1 MVVGFTFSTA
11 VLSRKPFPGTS
22 WLSGF
27 VKLYAKVVSGKVSVS
42 ISDEMLTFS
51 NRCGFVCTKI
61 QLYRGIQLAAWIVS
75 IRRSYNMETR
85 ITYISMCYKKK
96 LNHGSISFH
105 GLSCIFFS
113 SSSSSVCFH
122 KFSSFSSFFSPSHFS
137 SKFTTWFELM

>member
-11 VLSRKPFPGTS
+11 VLWRKPFPGTS

-51 NRCGFVCTKI
+51 SRCGFVCTKI
-61 QLYRGIQLAAWIVS
+61 QLHRGIQLAAWIVS

-96 LNHGSISFH
+96 IESWQY
-105 GLSCIFFS
+105 
-113 SSSSSVCFH
+113 
-122 KFSSFSSFFSPSHFS
+122 KFSWTFLHLLFLIIISLFPRVLLFLLIFLSLPFL
-137 SKFTTWFELM
+137 FEIYYLV